1 MKNGFLGFVL
11 VVGLFGCSKAPK
23 MPPSPLIEP
32 KGPSDET
39 YLSYDSAHGVVYTK
53 GRDGKTHH
61 WKLKS
66 VQPDG
71 EEKFVFE
78 RDGNYDSGLL
88 AFKGLPTISFGRPFE
103 GHKVF
108 EGIFEHFGSE
118 SQRLKDFIA
127 TNGFPPFGVSNDLY
141 FGHTF
146 WDMDVWMMPAMIF
159 LAPDS
164 ARAAAQYR
172 IDRSKQAH
180 LNYLDWAKT
189 NKKKFAI
196 DGMKFPWESSV
207 SGKEVCMQKTK
218 NQEHISGDVVWG
230 LTQAEAMSLT
240 DPAEVKRI
248 SNAVSTYYLQRSVKT
263 ERGLEIK
270 NVTSP
275 NEKFEGDNDLY
286 TNKLAEWVVGG
297 RSWNTDLRFFA
308 PMDESSLL
316 NYQGDPIRDYQQA
329 AGLLAIYPLQ
339 SPQAE
344 EDATRMME
352 RFAERISPNG
362 PAMGHAVVATIWARM
377 GEPDKAFAA
386 WKDSWQ
392 PYLKGPNYLFSER
405 RNAVRPYFY
414 TGAAGAIN
422 TILYGFLGFRI
433 DRVPLSGATWTQRL
447 RSGWWLSA
455 KPCVPDEMGT
465 VTVDGINLDG
475 KMVSITASTKGE
487 LSVKPS
493 TVQAH

>member
-11 VVGLFGCSKAPK
+11 VIGLFGCSKAPK
-23 MPPSPLIEP
+23 MPPSPPIEP

-39 YLSYDSAHGVVYTK
+39 YLSFDSAHGVIFTK

-88 AFKGLPTISFGRPFE
+88 VFKRPPTISFGRPFE
-103 GHKVF
+103 GHEVF

-127 TNGFPPFGVSNDLY
+127 TNGFPPFGVSNDFY

-207 SGKEVCMQKTK
+207 SGKEVCLQKTK

-230 LTQAEAMSLT
+230 LTQAEAMGLADAQT
-240 DPAEVKRI
+240 VDRI
-248 SNAVSTYYLQRSVKT
+248 ARAVSTYYRERSTKT
-263 ERGLEIK
+263 GRGLELQNIM
-270 NVTSP
+270 SP
-275 NEKFEGDNDLY
+275 NEKFEGNNDLY
-286 TNKLAEWVVGG
+286 TNALAQWLIGK
-297 RSWNTDLRFFA
+297 RQWNTTTDYYIPR
-308 PMDESSLL
+308 DSKSLL
-316 NYQGDPIRDYQQA
+316 NYENDPLSDYQQA

-339 SPQAE
+339 FPEAE
-344 EDATRMME
+344 ANSRAMMD
-352 RFAERISPNG
+352 RFGDKISPNG
-362 PAMGHAVVATIWARM
+362 PAMGQAVVATVWARL
-377 GEPDKAFAA
+377 GESDKAYHA
-386 WKDSWQ
+386 WIDSWKPFVVGTQ
-392 PYLKGPNYLFSER
+392 PLFSER

-414 TGAAGAIN
+414 TGAAGAID
-422 TILYGFLGFRI
+422 TVLYGFLGLRI

-447 RSGWWLSA
+447 RSGWWISA
-455 KPCVPDEMGT
+455 KPCVPEVIGSI
-465 VTVDGINLDG
+465 TVDGVNLDG
-475 KMVSITASTKGE
+475 HRVAITASTKGDF
-487 LSVKPS
+487 SVKPAS
-493 TVQAH
+493 VQAP